1 MMIILEVDDNEFID
15 EDNNL
20 EGRYLCTINP
30 KQVITRRATHYH
42 GEELSIV
49 SEGKYGV
56 PQRLGGSIAKRTAV
70 DDVMKQMREYVFL
83 GKYLESEYISVMWKN

>member
-30 KQVITRRATHYH
+30 K
-42 GEELSIV
+42 
-49 SEGKYGV
+49 
-56 PQRLGGSIAKRTAV
+56 
-70 DDVMKQMREYVFL
+70 
-83 GKYLESEYISVMWKN
+83 